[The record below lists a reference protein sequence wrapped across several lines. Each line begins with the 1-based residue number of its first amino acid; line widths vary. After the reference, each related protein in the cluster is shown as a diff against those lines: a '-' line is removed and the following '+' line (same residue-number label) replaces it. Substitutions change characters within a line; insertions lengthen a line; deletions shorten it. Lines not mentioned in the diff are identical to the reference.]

1 MLARVGH
8 HRGWLMAFGVITFL
22 AGIVVLAWPGLIVL
36 AYPGISLLT
45 LAIVLGVWM
54 PVFGAMETTLA
65 VRAMSF
71 RRHHAGTPT
80 TAHAM

>member
-1 MLARVGH
+1 MAGRAWTGVVGV
-8 HRGWLMAFGVITFL
+8 LS
-22 AGIVVLAWPGLIVL
+22 IVAGLIVL

-45 LAIVLGVWM
+45 LAIVLGVWLL
-54 PVFGAMETTLA
+54 VFGAMETTLA

-71 RRHHAGTPT
+71 RRHHAGTRT